1 MSEWL
6 WGVQVNDKS
15 DKKTYYVKQKSVCN
29 GNHLHKSGMGSENKN
44 VLNTII
50 KVIQEPD

>member
-1 MSEWL
+1 M
-6 WGVQVNDKS
+6 V
-15 DKKTYYVKQKSVCN
+15 TFFY
-29 GNHLHKSGMGSENKN
+29 KSGMGSENKN